1 MITSAD
7 NCDRFLL
14 RNGKSI
20 TLSGDLPVVVAVL
33 AVIIQWQYLS
43 QIASSI
49 KCSLHNSEVVEPAQ
63 QSVQVCPLVATRQ
76 PFVRY
81 ERD

>member
-1 MITSAD
+1 MTLMKS
-7 NCDRFLL
+7 NLHQ
-14 RNGKSI
+14 SI
-20 TLSGDLPVVVAVL
+20 TLSGDLSVVVAVF
-33 AVIIQWQYLS
+33 AVIIQWHCLS

-63 QSVQVCPLVATRQ
+63 QSVQVCPLVDTCQ

-81 ERD
+81 KKRL